1 MKFAVSREDLLKPL
15 QLVTGVV
22 ERRQTMPVLSNLCLV
37 VSGQKLLMTGTD
49 LEVQLVA
56 EVDLQSPAEQ
66 DGEITVPARKLM
78 DIWRALPDSAQVSF
92 SVDEQRATL
101 KSGRS
106 RFQLATLPA
115 AEFPTLEEG
124 TADAD
129 FTLSQAQLRQLI
141 SKTSF
146 SMAQQDVR
154 YFLNGMLLELAPAHI
169 RSVATDGHRLAMCTL
184 TPGPGA
190 GPERQVIVPRKGVL
204 ELARLIA
211 DGDDPVALALGTHH
225 LSAKVGGFSF
235 TTKLI
240 DGRFPDYEKVVPQ
253 GNTAVVEA
261 DRKMLREAFQRAAIL
276 SNEKYRGVRLV
287 LSPENLTIQANNPEQ
302 EEAEE
307 SMSVSYQGPA
317 LEIGFNVSYLLEVL
331 STLEA
336 DEVSMRVSDANSSAL
351 LEDKGSSEAS
361 YVVMPMRL

>member
-1 MKFAVSREDLLKPL
+1 M
-15 QLVTGVV
+15 
-22 ERRQTMPVLSNLCLV
+22 
-37 VSGQKLLMTGTD
+37 
-49 LEVQLVA
+49 
-56 EVDLQSPAEQ
+56 
-66 DGEITVPARKLM
+66 
-78 DIWRALPDSAQVSF
+78 
-92 SVDEQRATL
+92 
-101 KSGRS
+101 
-106 RFQLATLPA
+106 
-115 AEFPTLEEG
+115 
-124 TADAD
+124 
-129 FTLSQAQLRQLI
+129 
-141 SKTSF
+141 
-146 SMAQQDVR
+146 
-154 YFLNGMLLELAPAHI
+154 
-169 RSVATDGHRLAMCTL
+169 
-184 TPGPGA
+184 
-190 GPERQVIVPRKGVL
+190 IVPRKGVL

-211 DGDDPVALALGTHH
+211 DGDDPVALSLGTHH

-253 GNTAVVEA
+253 GNTEVLEA

-307 SMSVSYQGPA
+307 SMPVSYQGPA

-336 DEVSMRVSDANSSAL
+336 DEVSVRVSDANSSAL

>member
-37 VSGQKLLMTGTD
+37 VSGKKLLMTGTD

-56 EVDLQSPAEQ
+56 ELELQSPAEQ

-211 DGDDPVALALGTHH
+211 DGDDPVALSLGTHH

-253 GNTAVVEA
+253 GNTTVLEV

-307 SMSVSYQGPA
+307 SMPVSYQGPA

-336 DEVSMRVSDANSSAL
+336 DEVSVRVSDANSSAL